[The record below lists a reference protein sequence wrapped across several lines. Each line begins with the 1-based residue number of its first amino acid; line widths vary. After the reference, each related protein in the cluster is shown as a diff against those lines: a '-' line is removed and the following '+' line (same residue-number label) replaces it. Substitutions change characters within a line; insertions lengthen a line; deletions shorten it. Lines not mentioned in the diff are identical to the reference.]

1 LFGFQYHRA
10 EKDVAHLLL
19 WIPKHLENNVPI
31 FATHHCGVAGAI
43 VAPDSNGG
51 KILLVKEKKKD
62 TWKLPGIPLTSTDTI
77 SVEQVASV
85 CVVQHCLFWKLPSLI
100 LRIVCVVG
108 GYVNLGEDFSDA
120 AVREVFEETGVLS
133 SFTSVLTVRHSHNIQ
148 FGRSDV
154 YVICKMSLGRK
165 KVHDQSDSIEK
176 QMEITVDQEIDNA
189 KWVPLS
195 EFKALNKHP
204 MLACVADILLADAP
218 GLIETEM
225 PSPVKNR
232 GPFKLYHPKPL

>member
-1 LFGFQYHRA
+1 M
-10 EKDVAHLLL
+10 
-19 WIPKHLENNVPI
+19 
-31 FATHHCGVAGAI
+31 
-43 VAPDSNGG
+43 
-51 KILLVKEKKKD
+51 
-62 TWKLPGIPLTSTDTI
+62 
-77 SVEQVASV
+77 
-85 CVVQHCLFWKLPSLI
+85 
-100 LRIVCVVG
+100 
-108 GYVNLGEDFSDA
+108 NLGEEFSDA

-154 YVICKMSLGRK
+154 YVVCKLSLGRNNN
-165 KVHDQSDSIEK
+165 QLDSIEK

-218 GLIETEM
+218 GFIETEM

-232 GPFKLYHPKPL
+232 GPFKLYHPKLQ